1 MRSYERLSSYER
13 LFLGSVRPILSPN
26 PLARRSGNVRV
37 VGVSTDRL
45 RLLIFIVAYNA
56 ELTLAPVLDRL
67 PAAVL
72 SDYDCEVLVID
83 DASDDNTFQSARHY
97 RQSHALLPLTV
108 LRNRSNQGYGGN
120 QKVGYTYA
128 VQEGFDIVAL
138 VHGDGQY
145 APEELPNLLASIIDG
160 TADAVLGS
168 RMMLRGAARQGG
180 MPIYKLVGNK
190 VLSWAQN
197 ALSGARLSEW
207 HSGYRLYRVSTLT
220 SLRYALNSNGFG
232 FDTEIILQLL
242 NAGARITERAIPT
255 YYGDEIC
262 HVEGLRYA
270 REVIAACL
278 SNALHRHGLA
288 HQRRFEPV
296 SVGNDRYNLKL
307 GFPSSHSLALDAVPD
322 GARVLDLG
330 AGPGGLASE
339 LAKKGCPTAVV
350 DLVSPTHL
358 TPGVVTHVADLN
370 EELNLPIQDYDYYL
384 MLDVIEHLKDP
395 EAFLDGLRAKFDA
408 SPRTLI
414 LTTPNIAFIVPRLML
429 LFGQF
434 NYGQTG
440 ILDRTHT
447 RLFTFRTLRRLMHDA
462 GFQIQVVQG
471 IPAPIPKALGDS
483 ALSGTLVWLNQALI
497 RISPS
502 LFSYQIF
509 VRATVTPDVSYVLAS
524 TRASGEAAAA

>member
-1 MRSYERLSSYER
+1 MVLTAN
-13 LFLGSVRPILSPN
+13 V
-26 PLARRSGNVRV
+26 VRV
-37 VGVSTDRL
+37 NIDRL
-45 RLLIFIVAYNA
+45 RLLILIVAYNA
-56 ELTLAPVLDRL
+56 ESTLTPVLDRL

-83 DASDDNTFQSARHY
+83 DASDDGTFKRAQDY
-97 RQSHALLPLTV
+97 RRSHADLPLTV
-108 LRNRSNQGYGGN
+108 LRNQSNQGYGGN

-128 VQEGFDIVAL
+128 IQEGFDIVAL
-138 VHGDGQY
+138 IHGDGQY
-145 APEELPNLLASIIDG
+145 APEELPSLLAPLVEG
-160 TADAVLGS
+160 TADAVFGS
-168 RMMLRGAARQGG
+168 RMLVRGAARHGG
-180 MPIYKLVGNK
+180 MPLYKLVGNK
-190 VLSWAQN
+190 MLSWAQN

-207 HSGYRLYRVSTLT
+207 HSGYRLYRVSTLACV
-220 SLRYALNSNGFG
+220 RYALNSNGFG

-242 NAGARITERAIPT
+242 NARARITERAIPS

-262 HVEGLRYA
+262 RVDGLRYA
-270 REVIAACL
+270 RDVMAASL
-278 SNALHRHGLA
+278 SNALHRRGLV

-296 SVGNDRYNLKL
+296 ALGNDRYDLKL
-307 GFPSSHSLALDAVPD
+307 GFASSHSWALDSVPD

-339 LAKKGCPTAVV
+339 LAKKACSTTVIDVV
-350 DLVSPTHL
+350 QPTHN

-370 EELNLPIQDYDYYL
+370 DELDLPMQDFDYYL

-395 EAFLDGLRAKFDA
+395 EAFLDGLRARLDD

-414 LTTPNIAFIVPRLML
+414 ITTPNIGFIVPRLML

-447 RLFTFRTLRRLMHDA
+447 RLFTFATMRRLMRDG
-462 GFQIQVVQG
+462 GFQIQVMKG
-471 IPAPIPKALGDS
+471 IPAPIPKAIGDS
-483 ALSGTLVWLNQALI
+483 ALSRALLWLNQTLI
-497 RISPS
+497 RISPG

-509 VRATVTPDVSYVLAS
+509 VSATVTPDAAYVLAS
-524 TRASGEAAAA
+524 TRASITAAAA

>member
-1 MRSYERLSSYER
+1 M
-13 LFLGSVRPILSPN
+13 
-26 PLARRSGNVRV
+26 
-37 VGVSTDRL
+37 STERL
-45 RLLIFIVAYNA
+45 RLLILIVAYNA
-56 ELTLAPVLDRL
+56 ESTLAPVLDRL
-67 PAAVL
+67 PPAVL

-83 DASDDNTFQSARHY
+83 DASDDCTFEHGLSYRH
-97 RQSHALLPLTV
+97 SHADLPLTV

-128 VQEGFDIVAL
+128 IQEGFDIVAL

-145 APEELPNLLASIIDG
+145 APEELPNLLASLVDG
-160 TADAVLGS
+160 TADAVFGS
-168 RMMLRGAARQGG
+168 RMLLRGAARRGG
-180 MPIYKLVGNK
+180 MPLYKLVGNK
-190 VLSWAQN
+190 ILSWAQN
-197 ALSGARLSEW
+197 ALSGAHLSEW
-207 HSGYRLYRVSTLT
+207 HSGYRLYRVSTLA
-220 SLRYALNSNGFG
+220 SVRYALNSNDFG

-262 HVEGLRYA
+262 RVNGLCYA
-270 REVIAACL
+270 RQVMAASL
-278 SNALHRHGLA
+278 GNALHRRGLV

-296 SVGNDRYNLKL
+296 AVGNDRYDLKL
-307 GFPSSHSLALDAVPD
+307 GYPSSHSWALDAVPD

-339 LAKKGCPTAVV
+339 LAAKGCPTAVV
-350 DLVSPTHL
+350 DIVAPTQM

-370 EELNLPIQDYDYYL
+370 EELSLPIEDFDYYL

-395 EAFLDGLRAKFDA
+395 EAFLDGLRARLDD

-414 LTTPNIAFIVPRLML
+414 ITTPNIGFIVPRLML

-447 RLFTFRTLRRLMHDA
+447 RLFTFRTLQRLMRDS
-462 GFQIQVVQG
+462 GFQIQVVKG
-471 IPAPIPKALGDS
+471 IPAPIPKAIGDS
-483 ALSGTLVWLNQALI
+483 VLSRTLLWLNQALI
-497 RISPS
+497 RISPG

-509 VRATVTPDVSYVLAS
+509 VIATVTPDVAYVLAS
-524 TRASGEAAAA
+524 TRASAEAAAA